1 MTPERCKEQKAM
13 CDKEF
18 VKRVWLLTTV
28 IGVLAGVGGTIWGA
42 SAWQTKTEMRMLN
55 TENRV
60 ATVEADLDD
69 VRKANALIDSIWLKV
84 RDNKK

>member
-1 MTPERCKEQKAM
+1 MAPERCKEQKAI

-42 SAWQTKTEMRMLN
+42 SAWQAKTEMRMLN
-55 TENRV
+55 TESRISK
-60 ATVEADLDD
+60 VEAGLSE
-69 VRKANALIDSIWLKV
+69 VKRANALIDSIWFKIKE
-84 RDNKK
+84 DK